1 MEKNKNTKILETIG
15 TVRERERERER
26 ELLNK
31 VDIIGSTKKFNVK
44 CERTNKII
52 YVDKERIDYVAMR
65 KEDRYGSIVCSFC
78 ALFYKQIFN
87 QIEEKDKYA

>member
-44 CERTNKII
+44 CERTNKI
-52 YVDKERIDYVAMR
+52 RL
-65 KEDRYGSIVCSFC
+65 CS
-78 ALFYKQIFN
+78 N
-87 QIEEKDKYA
+87 EKRR